1 MPSPTSRSSLTLLA
15 ILTYV
20 VLSLPLHSPAQQLAH
35 RLILKDGSYQSI
47 TTYEVKGERV
57 RYYSA
62 EREDWEELPFSL
74 VDWPATE
81 KYEKDRST
89 TPAIPEAALIDRE
102 SETEREAEESK
113 M

>member
-1 MPSPTSRSSLTLLA
+1 MPFPSTRSRLTLLA

-57 RYYSA
+57 RYYTA
-62 EREDWEELPFSL
+62 EREDWEELPPSL

-89 TPAIPEAALIDRE
+89 TLAIPEAALIDRE
-102 SETEREAEESK
+102 SEADQSH
-113 M
+113 